1 MVMLP
6 INTWVML
13 LFPNLRLAAASRLA
27 IAMAALALLPAPSQA
42 ASVQPSAPDTS
53 APRVTFEPPAAGT
66 VALTFDD
73 LPGLSLLASQP
84 YVDYIN
90 LMLLRGLK
98 KHHVPATG
106 FVNESKLDN
115 GARDHQVANLRRWL
129 DAGMDLGNHTFS
141 HESPNDLGAQRYIAD
156 IAKGEPVTKGL
167 LAQHHKTMRY
177 FRHPYL
183 ETGSPGAV
191 KDAIDGWLATHG
203 YTIAPVTIDAD
214 DWEFAQPY
222 DDAIARHDEAR
233 RLRIQREYL
242 AYTERTVAWYQHA
255 AQDVFGR
262 QIAFVMLL
270 HDTRLNADSFD
281 DLAAILKRRR
291 LKPVSLTQALKDPA
305 YRTRDPYTGKDGI
318 DWVERWSDELHKN
331 MPWSTWADPPKQIED
346 EYEKTEHDRH

>member
-1 MVMLP
+1 MIWFP
-6 INTWVML
+6 ISRLAMIAAL
-13 LFPNLRLAAASRLA
+13 LAAAP
-27 IAMAALALLPAPSQA
+27 ALAAP
-42 ASVQPSAPDTS
+42 PSE
-53 APRVTFEPPAAGT
+53 FEPASPGT

-73 LPGLSLLASQP
+73 LPGLTQLASQP

-90 LMLLRGLK
+90 IMLLRGLK
-98 KHHVPATG
+98 KHHFPATG

-115 GARDHQVANLRRWL
+115 GGGVANREHQIANLRRWL

-141 HESPNDLGAQRYIAD
+141 HESPNDLGADRYIAD
-156 IAKGEPVTKGL
+156 IAKGEPVTRAL
-167 LAQHHKTMRY
+167 LAQHHKTLTY

-191 KDAIDGWLATHG
+191 KDAIDGWLATHR

-222 DDAIARHDEAR
+222 DDAIARHDEPR
-233 RLRIQREYL
+233 RQRIQREYL
-242 AYTERTVAWYQHA
+242 AYTERTIAWYQHA

-262 QIAFVMLL
+262 QIPYVMLL

-281 DLAAILKRRR
+281 ALAAILARRR
-291 LKPVSLTQALKDPA
+291 LKPVTLAQALQDPA

-318 DWVERWSDELHKN
+318 DWVERWSEELHKT
-331 MPWSTWADPPKQIED
+331 MPWSTWRDPPKAIEE
-346 EYEKTEHDRH
+346 EYERTEHDRH

>member
-1 MVMLP
+1 M
-6 INTWVML
+6 ML
-13 LFPNLRLAAASRLA
+13 LFPVPRFASRLA
-27 IAMAALALLPAPSQA
+27 IALAACSALPALLHAAPLREGESPATEA
-42 ASVQPSAPDTS
+42 VTK
-53 APRVTFEPPAAGT
+53 VTFEPASAGT

-84 YVDYIN
+84 YIDYIN

-98 KHHVPATG
+98 KHHFPATG

-115 GARDHQVANLRRWL
+115 GDRAHQITNLKRWL

-156 IAKGEPVTKGL
+156 IIKGEPVTKQL
-167 LAQHHKTMRY
+167 LAEHHKTMRY

-222 DDAIARHDEAR
+222 DDAIARHDEPR
-233 RLRIQREYL
+233 RLHIQREYL
-242 AYTERTVAWYQHA
+242 AYTERTMAWYQHA

-270 HDTRLNADSFD
+270 HDTRLNADSLD
-281 DLAAILKRRR
+281 DLADILKRRR
-291 LKPVSLTQALKDPA
+291 LKPITLTQALKDPA

-331 MPWSTWADPPKQIED
+331 MPWSTWQDPPKQIQD
-346 EYEKTEHDRH
+346 DYEKTEHDRH

>member
-1 MVMLP
+1 MVACEF
-6 INTWVML
+6 NRWVVL
-13 LFPNLRLAAASRLA
+13 LFPVSRFAMALAAVAV
-27 IAMAALALLPAPSQA
+27 LPAATHASPLRQGPA
-42 ASVQPSAPDTS
+42 AAETAAPGK
-53 APRVTFEPPAAGT
+53 VTFEPSGEGT

-73 LPGLSLLASQP
+73 LPGLTQLASQP

-90 LMLLRGLK
+90 ATLLRGLK
-98 KHHVPATG
+98 RHRFPAIG
-106 FVNESKLDN
+106 FVNESKLDGDGTGN
-115 GARDHQVANLRRWL
+115 RAHQIANLKRWL

-156 IAKGEPVTKGL
+156 IAKGEPVTKQL
-167 LAQHHKTMRY
+167 LAEHHKTMRY

-222 DDAIARHDEAR
+222 DDAIARHDEPR
-233 RLRIQREYL
+233 RLRVQREYL
-242 AYTERTVAWYQHA
+242 AYTERTMAWYQHA

-262 QIAFVMLL
+262 QIAFVILL
-270 HDTRLNADSFD
+270 HDTRLNADTFD

-291 LKPVSLTQALKDPA
+291 LKPITLAQALKDPA

-331 MPWSTWADPPKQIED
+331 MPWSTWADPPKQIQD